1 MQISSAN
8 FIGFSTSS
16 IGQKTFKSFNPIL
29 NQEIKSSFFE
39 ATNDEIE
46 TALQLAKK
54 AFPLLAKTT
63 GKSRAIFLR
72 EIGKL
77 LEINR
82 AALINQYTLESG
94 LNADR
99 GNVELNRTIFQLET
113 FARTI
118 EQENWNLLQKDEAD
132 LARIPT
138 PKPAFQKIAFPLGP
152 VVVFGASNFPFAYS
166 TVGGDTASALAA
178 GCPVIVKSHPMH
190 AGTSNL
196 VGQLVIEAAQKSG
209 MPDGTFSHLNALDF
223 EVGTQLVMHPNTKAV
238 GFTGS
243 FAGGMALQKLAQQR
257 HEPIPVFAEMGSLNP
272 IVILPK
278 AMEKDGAKIALQ
290 ITNSITQ
297 SAGQFC
303 TKPGLLFV
311 QENENLDNFLDQLKT
326 SFAVVEPQCMLHP
339 AIWNKYNLGRKEISN
354 QEGVETWIEVKTEK
368 ANFGTPQISRTD
380 AHTFLQNQ
388 KLQEEVFGP
397 HSLLIICKNDAVLK
411 SCIQSLSGQLTASIF
426 GSKQEIEQAFN
437 VLFDLQQI
445 AGRII
450 LNGVP
455 TGVEVCDS
463 MHHGGPFPATTDS
476 RFTAVGRDAIWR
488 FLRPVTLQNFDQ
500 FNAKNS

>member
-1 MQISSAN
+1 MQISPAN

-16 IGQKTFKSFNPIL
+16 KGQKTFKSFNPLL
-29 NQEIKSSFFE
+29 NQEMDAFFFE
-39 ATNDEIE
+39 ATSEEINE
-46 TALQLAKK
+46 TMQLAKK
-54 AFPLLAKTT
+54 AFPILAQTT
-63 GKSRAIFLR
+63 GKSRAVFLR
-72 EIGKL
+72 EIGNL
-77 LEINR
+77 LETNR
-82 AALINQYTLESG
+82 KALVHQYSLESG
-94 LNADR
+94 LKAER
-99 GNVELNRTIFQLET
+99 GNVELNRTIWQLET

-118 EQENWNLLQKDEAD
+118 EQENWDLLQQDEAD
-132 LARIPT
+132 LARLPN
-138 PKPAFQKIAFPLGP
+138 PKPAFRKVAFPLGP

-196 VGQLVIEAAQKSG
+196 VAQLVIEAAHKTG
-209 MPDGTFSHLNALDF
+209 MPDGTFSHLNAIDF
-223 EVGTQLVMHPNTKAV
+223 EVGTQLVLHPNTKAV

-257 HEPIPVFAEMGSLNP
+257 DEPIPVFAEMGSLNP
-272 IVILPK
+272 IVILPE
-278 AMEKDGAKIALQ
+278 AMQNDCTKIASQ
-290 ITNSITQ
+290 IANSITQ

-303 TKPGLLFV
+303 TTPGLLFV
-311 QENENLDNFLDQLKT
+311 LQHEHLDNFLRELKT
-326 SFAVVEPQCMLHP
+326 NFAIVEPQCMLHP
-339 AIWNKYNLGRKEISN
+339 NIWKRYNQGRETISN
-354 QEGVETWIEVKTEK
+354 QEKVAKWIEVKTEK
-368 ANFGTPQISRTD
+368 PNFGTPQISKTD
-380 AHTFLQNQ
+380 GKTFQQNR

-397 HSLLIICKNDAVLK
+397 HSLLIICEDISELQ

-426 GSKQEIEQAFN
+426 GSEVEIEQHSN
-437 VLFDLQQI
+437 LLFDLQQI

-476 RFTAVGRDAIWR
+476 RFTAVGKDAIWR
-488 FLRPVTLQNFDQ
+488 FLRPISFQNF
-500 FNAKNS
+500 K

>member
-1 MQISSAN
+1 MQISPAN

-16 IGQKTFKSFNPIL
+16 KGQKTFKSFNPLL
-29 NQEIKSSFFE
+29 NQEMDAFFFE
-39 ATNDEIE
+39 ATSEEINE
-46 TALQLAKK
+46 TMQLAKK
-54 AFPLLAKTT
+54 AFPILAQTT
-63 GKSRAIFLR
+63 GKSRALFLR
-72 EIGKL
+72 EIGNL

-82 AALINQYTLESG
+82 SALIHQYTLESG
-94 LNADR
+94 LNAER
-99 GNVELNRTIFQLET
+99 GNVELNRTIWQLET

-118 EQENWNLLQKDEAD
+118 EQENWDLLQQDEAD
-132 LARIPT
+132 LARLPH
-138 PKPAFQKIAFPLGP
+138 PKPAFRKVAFPLGP

-178 GCPVIVKSHPMH
+178 GCPVILKSHPMH
-190 AGTSNL
+190 TGTSNL
-196 VGQLVIEAAQKSG
+196 VAQLVIEAARKTG
-209 MPDGTFSHLNALDF
+209 MPDGTFSHLNAVDF
-223 EVGTQLVMHPNTKAV
+223 EVGTQLVLHPNTKAV

-243 FAGGMALQKLAQQR
+243 FAGGMALQKLSQQR
-257 HEPIPVFAEMGSLNP
+257 NEPIPVFAEMGSLNP
-272 IVILPK
+272 IVILPE
-278 AMEKDGAKIALQ
+278 AMQNDGTKIASQ

-311 QENENLDNFLDQLKT
+311 LQHEHLDNFLSELKT
-326 SFAVVEPQCMLHP
+326 NFAAIEPQCMLHP
-339 AIWNKYNLGRKEISN
+339 SIWKRYNHGREAISN
-354 QEGVETWIEVKTEK
+354 QEKVAKWIEVKTEK
-368 ANFGTPQISRTD
+368 PNFGTPQISKTD
-380 AHTFLQNQ
+380 GKTFQQNR

-397 HSLLIICKNDAVLK
+397 HSLLIICEDLTVLH

-426 GSKQEIEQAFN
+426 GTEVEIEQQSN
-437 VLFDLQQI
+437 LLFDLQQI

-476 RFTAVGRDAIWR
+476 RFTAVGKDAIWR
-488 FLRPVTLQNFDQ
+488 FLRPISFQNF
-500 FNAKNS
+500 K

>member
-1 MQISSAN
+1 MQISPAN

-16 IGQKTFKSFNPIL
+16 KGQKTFKSFNPIL
-29 NQEIKSSFFE
+29 NQEIEHSFFE
-39 ATNDEIE
+39 ATQEEIDA
-46 TALQLAKK
+46 TMQLAKK
-54 AFPLLAKTT
+54 AFPVLAQTT
-63 GKSRAIFLR
+63 GKSRAVFLR
-72 EIGKL
+72 EIASL
-77 LEINR
+77 LETNR
-82 AALINQYTLESG
+82 AALIHQYSLECG

-99 GNVELNRTIFQLET
+99 GNVELNRTIWQLET

-118 EQENWNLLQKDEAD
+118 ENDHWDLLQQDEAD
-132 LARIPT
+132 LARLPN
-138 PKPAFQKIAFPLGP
+138 PKPAFKKMAFPLGP

-196 VGQLVIEAAQKSG
+196 VAQLVIEAAEKTG
-209 MPDGTFSHLNALDF
+209 MPDGTFSHLNAVDF
-223 EVGTQLVMHPNTKAV
+223 EVGTQLVLHPNTKAV

-243 FAGGMALQKLAQQR
+243 FSGGMALQKLAQQR
-257 HEPIPVFAEMGSLNP
+257 DEPIPVFAEMGSLNP
-272 IVILPK
+272 IVILPE
-278 AMEKDGAKIALQ
+278 AMQQDGEKIALQ

-311 QENENLDNFLDQLKT
+311 LRDNQLDNFLNELKT
-326 SFAVVEPQCMLHP
+326 NFAAVEPQCMLHP
-339 AIWNKYNLGRKEISN
+339 NIWKRYNHGRVTISS
-354 QEGVETWIEVKTEK
+354 QENVETWIEVKTEK
-368 ANFGTPQISRTD
+368 PNFGTPQISQTD
-380 AHTFLQNQ
+380 GKTFQQNQ

-397 HSLLIICKNDAVLK
+397 HSLMIICEDLAEIQ

-426 GSKQEIEQAFN
+426 SSEVEIEQHSN
-437 VLFDLQQI
+437 LLFDLQQI

-476 RFTAVGRDAIWR
+476 RFTAVGKDAIWR
-488 FLRPVTLQNFDQ
+488 FLRPISFQNF
-500 FNAKNS
+500 K

>member
-1 MQISSAN
+1 MQISPAN

-16 IGQKTFKSFNPIL
+16 KGQKTFQSFNPLL
-29 NQEIKSSFFE
+29 NQEMDAFFFE
-39 ATNDEIE
+39 ATSEEINE
-46 TALQLAKK
+46 TMQLAKK
-54 AFPLLAKTT
+54 TFPFLAQTT
-63 GKSRAIFLR
+63 GKSRAVFLR
-72 EIGKL
+72 EIGNL

-82 AALINQYTLESG
+82 SELIHQYSLESG
-94 LNADR
+94 LNAER
-99 GNVELNRTIFQLET
+99 GNVELNRTIWQLET

-118 EQENWNLLQKDEAD
+118 ENDNWDLLQQDEAD
-132 LARIPT
+132 LARLPN
-138 PKPAFQKIAFPLGP
+138 PKPGFKKVAFPLGP

-196 VGQLVIEAAQKSG
+196 VAQLVIEAARKTG
-209 MPDGTFSHLNALDF
+209 MPDGTFSHLNAVDF
-223 EVGTQLVMHPNTKAV
+223 EVGTKLVLHPNTKAV

-243 FAGGMALQKLAQQR
+243 FAGGMALQKLSQQR
-257 HEPIPVFAEMGSLNP
+257 DEPIPVFAEMGSLNP
-272 IVILPK
+272 IVILPE
-278 AMEKDGAKIALQ
+278 AMQNDGSKIALQ
-290 ITNSITQ
+290 IANSITQ

-311 QENENLDNFLDQLKT
+311 LQHEHLDDFLDQLKT
-326 SFAVVEPQCMLHP
+326 NFEAVEPQCMLHP
-339 AIWNKYNLGRKEISN
+339 NIWKRYNQGRETISS
-354 QEGVETWIEVKTEK
+354 QENVKTWIEVKTEK
-368 ANFGTPQISRTD
+368 PNFGTPQISKTD
-380 AHTFLQNQ
+380 RKTFQENR

-397 HSLLIICKNDAVLK
+397 HSLLIICENLSELQ

-426 GSKQEIEQAFN
+426 ASAEEMKNHFN
-437 VLFDLQQI
+437 ILFDLQQI

-476 RFTAVGRDAIWR
+476 RFTAVGKDAIWR
-488 FLRPVTLQNFDQ
+488 FLRPISFQNLD
-500 FNAKNS
+500 

>member
-1 MQISSAN
+1 MQISPAN

-16 IGQKTFKSFNPIL
+16 KGQKSFKSFNPFL
-29 NQEIKSSFFE
+29 NQEIEHSFFE
-39 ATNDEIE
+39 ANEEEIDA
-46 TALQLAKK
+46 TMQLAKK
-54 AFPLLAKTT
+54 AFPILAQTT

-72 EIGKL
+72 EIGNL

-82 AALINQYTLESG
+82 STLIHQYTLESG

-99 GNVELNRTIFQLET
+99 GNVELNRTIWQLET

-118 EQENWNLLQKDEAD
+118 EQENWDLLQQDEAD
-132 LARIPT
+132 LARLPN
-138 PKPAFQKIAFPLGP
+138 PKPAFRKVAFPLGP

-190 AGTSNL
+190 AGTGNL
-196 VGQLVIEAAQKSG
+196 VAQLVIEAAKKTG
-209 MPDGTFSHLNALDF
+209 MPDGTFSHLNAVDF
-223 EVGTQLVMHPNTKAV
+223 EVGTQLVLHPNTKAV

-243 FAGGMALQKLAQQR
+243 FSGGMALQKLAQQR
-257 HEPIPVFAEMGSLNP
+257 DEPIPVFAEMGSLNP
-272 IVILPK
+272 IIILPE
-278 AMEKDGAKIALQ
+278 AMQHDGEKIALQ

-311 QENENLDNFLDQLKT
+311 LKNDHLDNFLNELKT
-326 SFAVVEPQCMLHP
+326 NFTAVEPQCMLHP
-339 AIWNKYNLGRKEISN
+339 NIWKRYNHGRETISS
-354 QEGVETWIEVKTEK
+354 QENVDTWIEVKTEK
-368 ANFGTPQISRTD
+368 PNFGTPQISQTD
-380 AHTFLQNQ
+380 GKTFQENR

-397 HSLLIICKNDAVLK
+397 HSLLIVCENISELQ

-426 GSKQEIEQAFN
+426 TSAEEMKSHSNI
-437 VLFDLQQI
+437 LFDLQQI

-476 RFTAVGRDAIWR
+476 RFTAVGKDAIWR
-488 FLRPVTLQNFDQ
+488 FLRPISFQNF
-500 FNAKNS
+500 K

>member
-1 MQISSAN
+1 MQISPAN
-8 FIGFSTSS
+8 VIGFSTSS
-16 IGQKTFKSFNPIL
+16 KGQKTFQSFNPIL
-29 NQEIKSSFFE
+29 NQEIEHSFFE
-39 ATNDEIE
+39 ATEDEID
-46 TALQLAKK
+46 AAMKLAKK
-54 AFPLLAKTT
+54 AFPILAQTT
-63 GKSRAIFLR
+63 GKSRAVFLR
-72 EIGKL
+72 EIASL
-77 LEINR
+77 LETNR
-82 AALINQYTLESG
+82 AALIHHYSLESG
-94 LNADR
+94 LNAER
-99 GNVELNRTIFQLET
+99 GNVELNRTIWQLET
-113 FARTI
+113 FALTI
-118 EQENWNLLQKDEAD
+118 ENDNWDLLQQDEAD
-132 LARIPT
+132 LVRLPN
-138 PKPAFQKIAFPLGP
+138 PKPAFRKVAFPIGP

-196 VGQLVIEAAQKSG
+196 VAQLVIEAAEKTG
-209 MPDGTFSHLNALDF
+209 MPDGIFSHLNAVDF
-223 EVGTQLVMHPNTKAV
+223 EVGTQLVLHPNTKAV

-257 HEPIPVFAEMGSLNP
+257 DEPIPVFAEMGSLNP
-272 IVILPK
+272 IVILTE
-278 AMEKDGAKIALQ
+278 AMQHNGEKIALQ

-311 QENENLDNFLDQLKT
+311 LRDNQLDNFLNELKT
-326 SFAVVEPQCMLHP
+326 NFAAVKPQCMLHP
-339 AIWNKYNLGRKEISN
+339 NIWKRYNHGRETISS
-354 QEGVETWIEVKTEK
+354 QENVATWIEMKTEK
-368 ANFGTPQISRTD
+368 PNFGTPQISQTD
-380 AHTFLQNQ
+380 GKTFQQNQ

-397 HSLLIICKNDAVLK
+397 HSLLIVCEDMSEIQ

-426 GSKQEIEQAFN
+426 CSTEEMKSLSNI
-437 VLFDLQQI
+437 LFDLQQI

-476 RFTAVGRDAIWR
+476 RFTAVGKDAIWR
-488 FLRPVTLQNFDQ
+488 FLRPISFQNFD
-500 FNAKNS
+500 

>member
-1 MQISSAN
+1 MQISPAN

-16 IGQKTFKSFNPIL
+16 KGQKTFKSFNPLL
-29 NQEIKSSFFE
+29 NQEMDAFFFE
-39 ATNDEIE
+39 ATSEEIE
-46 TALQLAKK
+46 ETMQLAKK
-54 AFPLLAKTT
+54 AFAILAQTT
-63 GKSRAIFLR
+63 GKSHAVFLR
-72 EIGKL
+72 KIGNL
-77 LEINR
+77 LETNR
-82 AALINQYTLESG
+82 SALIHQYSLESG

-99 GNVELNRTIFQLET
+99 GNVELNRTIWQLET

-118 EQENWNLLQKDEAD
+118 EQENWDLLQQDEAD
-132 LARIPT
+132 LARLPN
-138 PKPAFQKIAFPLGP
+138 PKPAFRKVAFPLGP

-166 TVGGDTASALAA
+166 TVGGDSASALAA

-196 VGQLVIEAAQKSG
+196 VAQLVIEAAQKTG
-209 MPDGTFSHLNALDF
+209 MPDGTFSHLNAIDF
-223 EVGTQLVMHPNTKAV
+223 EVGTQLVLHPNTKAV

-257 HEPIPVFAEMGSLNP
+257 NEPIPVFAEMGSLNP
-272 IVILPK
+272 IVILPE
-278 AMEKDGAKIALQ
+278 AMQHDSEKIALQ

-311 QENENLDNFLDQLKT
+311 LQHKNLDNFLEHLKT
-326 SFAVVEPQCMLHP
+326 NFAIVEPQCMLHP
-339 AIWNKYNLGRKEISN
+339 NIWKRYNHGRETISN
-354 QEGVETWIEVKTEK
+354 QENVSTWIEVKTEK
-368 ANFGTPQISRTD
+368 PNFGAPQISHTD
-380 AHTFLQNQ
+380 GKTFQQNQ
-388 KLQEEVFGP
+388 KLKEEVFGP
-397 HSLLIICKNDAVLK
+397 HSLLIICEDLAEMHN
-411 SCIQSLSGQLTASIF
+411 CILSLSGQLTASIF
-426 GSKQEIEQAFN
+426 GSEAEIEQHSN
-437 VLFDLQQI
+437 LLFDLQQI

-476 RFTAVGRDAIWR
+476 RFTAVGKDAICR
-488 FLRPVTLQNFDQ
+488 FLRPISFQNF
-500 FNAKNS
+500 K

>member
-1 MQISSAN
+1 MQISPAN

-16 IGQKTFKSFNPIL
+16 KGQKTFQSFNPIL
-29 NQEIKSSFFE
+29 NQEMEHLFFE
-39 ATNDEIE
+39 ATQDEIDA
-46 TALQLAKK
+46 TMQLAKK
-54 AFPLLAKTT
+54 AFPILAQTT
-63 GKSRAIFLR
+63 GKSRAVFLR
-72 EIGKL
+72 EIAFL
-77 LEINR
+77 LETKR
-82 AALINQYTLESG
+82 AALIHQYSLESG
-94 LNADR
+94 LNAER
-99 GNVELNRTIFQLET
+99 GNVELNRTIWQLET

-118 EQENWNLLQKDEAD
+118 EQENWDLLQQDEAD
-132 LARIPT
+132 LARLPN
-138 PKPAFQKIAFPLGP
+138 PKPGFKKVAFPLGP
-152 VVVFGASNFPFAYS
+152 FVVFGASNFPFAYS

-196 VGQLVIEAAQKSG
+196 VAQLVIEAARKTG
-209 MPDGTFSHLNALDF
+209 MPDGTFSHLNAIDF
-223 EVGTQLVMHPNTKAV
+223 EVGTQLVLHPNTKAV

-257 HEPIPVFAEMGSLNP
+257 DEPIPVFAEMGSLNP
-272 IVILPK
+272 IVILPE
-278 AMEKDGAKIALQ
+278 AMQQDGEKIALQ

-311 QENENLDNFLDQLKT
+311 LRDNQLDNFLNELKT
-326 SFAVVEPQCMLHP
+326 NFAAVEPQCMLHP
-339 AIWNKYNLGRKEISN
+339 NIWKRYNHGRVTISS
-354 QEGVETWIEVKTEK
+354 QENVETSIEVKTEK
-368 ANFGTPQISRTD
+368 PNFGTPQISQTD
-380 AHTFLQNQ
+380 GKTFQQNQ

-397 HSLLIICKNDAVLK
+397 HSLLIVCEDI
-411 SCIQSLSGQLTASIF
+411 SEMQYCIQSLSGQLTASIF
-426 GSKQEIEQAFN
+426 TSAEEMKSHSDI
-437 VLFDLQQI
+437 LFDLQQI

-476 RFTAVGRDAIWR
+476 RFTAVGKDAIWR
-488 FLRPVTLQNFDQ
+488 FLRPISFQNF
-500 FNAKNS
+500 K